1 MKNAFQMILALTVVG
16 LIALLA
22 AAFYFG
28 APLFGWI
35 IMVAIFAVFIG
46 EQLVALKTV
55 KQVAAE
61 NEILETC
68 KNRGGYVSGDGVVA
82 KRVALAKNLIAKKIR
97 LDSSM
102 AYEVLSNS
110 VGIAIPRSAG
120 GSVILLGRFAASYS
134 FHTSRC
140 SLLSFSTA
148 ICPFAPY
155 RYW

>member
-82 KRVALAKNLIAKKIR
+82 KRVALA
-97 LDSSM
+97 
-102 AYEVLSNS
+102 
-110 VGIAIPRSAG
+110 
-120 GSVILLGRFAASYS
+120 
-134 FHTSRC
+134 
-140 SLLSFSTA
+140 
-148 ICPFAPY
+148 
-155 RYW
+155 